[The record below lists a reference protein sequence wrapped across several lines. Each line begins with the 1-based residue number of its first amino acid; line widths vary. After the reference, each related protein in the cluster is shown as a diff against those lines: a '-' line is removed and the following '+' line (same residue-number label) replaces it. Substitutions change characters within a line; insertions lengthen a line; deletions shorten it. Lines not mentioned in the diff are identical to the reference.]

1 MIYPEAIANLNSLA
15 GCKDINDTEFA
26 LIPFIVGETVMILNG
41 DFETGSLINWS
52 SIGQASVSNGQAII
66 TNDYGSAPDSVVE
79 NFLNLNI
86 GTLDGLVDPFK
97 ATTGSAIE
105 SSAFEVKAGKI
116 MSFNWEFITNEAV
129 GSSTYNDFSFFS
141 IDSLSDADP
150 ANAYLLA
157 DTNGPFGSQTST
169 YNFKADGYYQV
180 GFGVMNQTDTVVTS
194 QLLLDNVKILNTD
207 FETGDFSD
215 WNIFGNTSV
224 QGNYEGI
231 DPLEGQYQAVLSNST
246 GSLSDADIE
255 SKLGLSTGALDILI
269 GADATEGSAIQLT
282 PIDVQAGET
291 LSFQFNFL
299 TNEYPGYYN
308 DFAFISIVDQSGSA
322 VDLQLIDSVNLG
334 STSNLF
340 EYTFATAGTFTVG
353 IGVMDVGDTSVDS
366 TLLVDNLLLL

>member
-1 MIYPEAIANLNSLA
+1 
-15 GCKDINDTEFA
+15 
-26 LIPFIVGETVMILNG
+26 MILNG